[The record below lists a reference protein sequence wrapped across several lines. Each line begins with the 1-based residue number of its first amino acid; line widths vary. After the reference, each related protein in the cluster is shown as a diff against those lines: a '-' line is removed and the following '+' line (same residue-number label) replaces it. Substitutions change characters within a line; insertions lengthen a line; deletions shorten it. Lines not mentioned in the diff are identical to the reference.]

1 MNREE
6 CLYNY
11 SQWHWVADR
20 FGEGYSLSELAS
32 FLDVSAK
39 CVSDNL
45 ERVGRKLS
53 REKREPLNT
62 FTKEFNALAD
72 DGSPVVTKCIAVE
85 GVGRSGEILHF
96 KSVSEAARFS
106 GVEVCQIS
114 NAIRHGY
121 RCRGYHWRKEEI

>member
-1 MNREE
+1 MQES
-6 CLYNY
+6 LYNY

-20 FGEGYSLSELAS
+20 ASEGYALCELAG
-32 FLDVSAK
+32 FLGVSDK

-45 ERVGRKLS
+45 MRIGRRIPREERVPLS
-53 REKREPLNT
+53 T

-72 DGSPVVTKCIAVE
+72 DGSPIITKCMAVE
-85 GVGRSGEILHF
+85 GVGRSGEIVHF
-96 KSVSEAARFS
+96 KSVSEAAKFV

-114 NAIRHGY
+114 NSIKHGY